1 MTKADPTKKVSDAE
15 LKMAESIGKGLQ
27 SKKIAHDAGPQ
38 SVFKKLR
45 ELKPDLVTSDYYDS
59 YEKYL
64 NKTNGYTSQRRVADK
79 MGLSYGSVQRM
90 FKRVEDEM
98 EKLKSAGLEFDS
110 IESSIET
117 SKTPILNAARM
128 AEILKKGKTV
138 QLDPYALLSGPDAR
152 YFQRRRIRAHYPV
165 ETLAKSI
172 SQSGIID
179 APTVLLAKGRKY
191 IVDGFGRLDAWILAD
206 AQAGGTNK
214 KAKLEYPVCLVID
227 CTMKEAAFIAFE
239 KNRMRENF
247 DEGDRDYSIVLMHE
261 KEGYKVNELA
271 ELAKLD
277 KSTISKIIHAW
288 QDIPEDARK
297 ALEERKITTY
307 HGRQLART
315 KVWPKEQARLTKWLL
330 DEVEKARLPDA
341 YFDYA
346 SRFDETGLSAGQLG
360 MMVNSVVTRKEQ
372 AKFIA
377 DEVETLHRDGKVE
390 DRISEKTY
398 DELHAKMKKK
408 LGTSSVTKK
417 AMNEGLRGAGVKRE
431 TDAALEKKGKKP
443 TSPATSNDGTK
454 APISVCTNCTLSVG
468 FEEGNFCPLGL
479 KPDENNECAIQLL
492 YMGRP
497 GYHRLQCPL
506 CNGITVDVFLQDKD
520 ASTTHYRTKKQ
531 HQTMAHEICIVDSV
545 LAKAK
550 VTGKCLKC
558 QHSDCIILSESL
570 ETGIEI
576 EVKNCPE
583 KYNDNYDRER
593 SMFTPRPKQSIKEI
607 NAEVQKQVDAM
618 IAKAKATVSAGRAA

>member
-1 MTKADPTKKVSDAE
+1 MTKAGPQKKEISDAKLDE
-15 LKMAESIGKGLQ
+15 IEQIGKGLQ
-27 SKKIAHDAGPQ
+27 SKKVAHDAGPR
-38 SVFKKLR
+38 SVFKILQR
-45 ELKPDLVTSDYYDS
+45 EQPDLVSSDYYDA

-64 NKTNGYTSQRRVADK
+64 EKKKGYTSQRKVAEQ

-90 FKRVEDEM
+90 FKRIEDEM
-98 EKLKSAGLEFDS
+98 ELIKSTGLKPTE
-110 IESSIET
+110 EST
-117 SKTPILNAARM
+117 TPLLNASRM
-128 AEILKKGKTV
+128 AEILKKGRPI
-138 QLDPYALLSGPDAR
+138 QLDPYALLSGAGAR
-152 YFQRRRIRAHYPV
+152 YFQRRRIRAHYPID
-165 ETLAKSI
+165 TLAKSI
-172 SQSGIID
+172 SQSGVID
-179 APTVLLAKGRKY
+179 PPTILLAKDRKY

-214 KAKLEYPVCLVID
+214 KSVLEYPVCHVIE
-227 CTMKEAAFIAFE
+227 CTQKEAAFIAFE
-239 KNRMRENF
+239 KNRRRENF
-247 DEGDRDYSIVLMHE
+247 DEGDRDYSLVLMHE
-261 KEGYKVNELA
+261 REGYRVNELA

-288 QDIPEDARK
+288 QDIPADARK

-307 HGRQLART
+307 HARQLARS
-315 KVWPKEQARLTKWLL
+315 KAWPKEQVRLTKWLL
-330 DEVEKARLPDA
+330 EEVEKTRRSDA

-346 SRFDETGLSAGQLG
+346 DRFDITGLSAGHLG
-360 MMVNSVVTRKEQ
+360 MMVNSVVERKKQ

-377 DEVETLHRDGKVE
+377 DETEILHRAGKIE

-398 DELHAKMKKK
+398 DELHATMKKK

-417 AMNEGLRGAGVKRE
+417 AMNEGLRGAGIKRE

-454 APISVCTNCTLSVG
+454 APIRVCTNCTLAI
-468 FEEGNFCPLGL
+468 ELDDAHFCPLNL
-479 KPDENNECAIQLL
+479 KPDENNECAVQLL

-497 GYHRLQCPL
+497 SYQRLQCPL
-506 CNGITVDVFLQDKD
+506 CGGITVDVFLQDKD
-520 ASTTHYRTKKQ
+520 ASTTHYQTKKQ
-531 HQTMAHEICIVDSV
+531 NHTIAHEICIIDSV

-558 QHSDCIILSESL
+558 QHSDCLILSEAL

-583 KYNDNYDRER
+583 HYTDDYGRER
-593 SMFTPRPKQSIKEI
+593 SMFTPRPKESIKEI
-607 NAEVQKQVDAM
+607 NAEVRKQVDAM

>member
-1 MTKADPTKKVSDAE
+1 MAKADPTKKVRDAE
-15 LKMAESIGKGLQ
+15 LDELESIGKGLQ
-27 SKKIAHDAGPQ
+27 KVVAHDAGPQ

-45 ELKPDLVTSDYYDS
+45 ELKPDLVSNDYYDS

-64 NKTNGYTSQRRVADK
+64 DKTKGYTSQRQVADK

-90 FKRVEDEM
+90 FKRIEDEM
-98 EKLKSAGLEFDS
+98 ENLKSAGLELDS
-110 IESSIET
+110 I
-117 SKTPILNAARM
+117 KTPILNAARM
-128 AEILKKGKTV
+128 AEILKKGKTT
-138 QLDPYALLSGPDAR
+138 QLDPYALTSGPDAR
-152 YFQRRRIRAHYPV
+152 YFQRRRIRAHYPI

-172 SQSGIID
+172 AQSGIID
-179 APTVLLAKGRKY
+179 APTILLSKGRKY

-206 AQAGGTNK
+206 AQAGGNDK
-214 KAKLEYPVCLVID
+214 KPVLEYPVCLVID

-247 DEGDRDYSIVLMHE
+247 DEGDRDYSLVLMHE
-261 KEGYKVNELA
+261 KEGYRVNELA

-288 QDIPEDARK
+288 QDIPADARK

-307 HGRQLART
+307 HGRQLARA
-315 KVWPKEQARLTKWLL
+315 KAWPKEQARLTKWLL
-330 DEVEKARLPDA
+330 EEVEKARRPDA

-346 SRFDETGLSAGQLG
+346 DRFDKTGLSAGQFAV
-360 MMVNSVVTRKEQ
+360 MVNTVVNRKKQ

-377 DEVETLHRDGKVE
+377 DEVEVLHRAGKIE

-431 TDAALEKKGKKP
+431 TDAALEKRGKKP
-443 TSPATSNDGTK
+443 VSPATSNDSSK
-454 APISVCTNCTLSVG
+454 APISVCANCTLAVG
-468 FEEGNFCPLGL
+468 LDEGSFCPLGL
-479 KPDENNECAIQLL
+479 TPDENNECAVQLL

-506 CNGITVDVFLQDKD
+506 CGGVTIDVFLQDKD
-520 ASTTHYRTKKQ
+520 VSTCHYQTKKQ
-531 HQTMAHEICIVDSV
+531 HSTMAHEICIVDSV

-558 QHSDCIILSESL
+558 QHSDCLILSEAL

-583 KYNDNYDRER
+583 RYKDNYNRER
-593 SMFTPRPKQSIKEI
+593 FMFTPRPKQTIKEI
-607 NAEVQKQVDAM
+607 NAEVRKEVDAM

>member
-1 MTKADPTKKVSDAE
+1 MTKAGPQKKLSEAE
-15 LKMAESIGKGLQ
+15 LAEVESIGKGLQ
-27 SKKIAHDAGPQ
+27 SKKVAHDAGPR
-38 SVFKKLR
+38 SVFKILQR
-45 ELKPDLVTSDYYDS
+45 EQPDLVSSDYYDA

-64 NKTNGYTSQRRVADK
+64 EKKKGYTSQRKVAEQ

-90 FKRVEDEM
+90 FKRIEDEM
-98 EKLKSAGLEFDS
+98 EALKWAVLDLKSE
-110 IESSIET
+110 E
-117 SKTPILNAARM
+117 SKTPILNATRM
-128 AEILKKGKTV
+128 AEILKTGKTV
-138 QLDPYALLSGPDAR
+138 QLDPYALTSGPDAR
-152 YFQRRRIRAHYPV
+152 YFQRRRIRAHYPID
-165 ETLAKSI
+165 TLAKSI
-172 SQSGIID
+172 GQSGIID
-179 APTVLLAKGRKY
+179 SPTILLAKNRKF

-206 AQAGGTNK
+206 AEAGGTNK
-214 KAKLEYPVCLVID
+214 KSILEYPVCLVIE

-261 KEGYKVNELA
+261 KEGYRVNELA

-288 QDIPEDARK
+288 QDIPADARK

-307 HGRQLART
+307 HARQLARA
-315 KVWPKEQARLTKWLL
+315 KAWPKEQVRLTKWLL
-330 DEVEKARLPDA
+330 EEVEKTRRSDA
-341 YFDYA
+341 YWDYA
-346 SRFDETGLSAGQLG
+346 ERFDVTGLSAGQLG
-360 MMVNSVVTRKEQ
+360 MMVNSVVERKKQ

-377 DEVETLHRDGKVE
+377 DEVEILHREGKVE

-417 AMNEGLRGAGVKRE
+417 AMNEGLRGAGIKR
-431 TDAALEKKGKKP
+431 TSDAALEKKGKKP
-443 TSPATSNDGTK
+443 TSPATSNDSTR
-454 APISVCTNCTLSVG
+454 APIRVCTNCTLAV
-468 FEEGNFCPLGL
+468 ELDDAHFCPLGL
-479 KPDENNECAIQLL
+479 KPDENNECAVQLL

-497 GYHRLQCPL
+497 SYQRLQCPL
-506 CNGITVDVFLQDKD
+506 CGGITVDVFLQDKD
-520 ASTTHYRTKKQ
+520 ASTTHYQTKKQ
-531 HQTMAHEICIVDSV
+531 NHTIAHEICIVDSV

-558 QHSDCIILSESL
+558 QHSDCLILSEAL

-583 KYNDNYDRER
+583 RYKDNFGRER
-593 SMFTPRPKQSIKEI
+593 SMFTPRPKESIKKI
-607 NAEVQKQVDAM
+607 NAEVRKQVDAM

>member
-1 MTKADPTKKVSDAE
+1 MTKADPQKDISDAKLDE
-15 LKMAESIGKGLQ
+15 IEIIGKGLQ
-27 SKKIAHDAGPQ
+27 STKVAHDAGPQ

-45 ELKPDLVTSDYYDS
+45 ELKPDLVSDNYYMH
-59 YEKYL
+59 YELYL
-64 NKTNGYTSQRRVADK
+64 NKKKGYTSQRTVAEQ

-90 FKRVEDEM
+90 FKRIEDEM
-98 EKLKSAGLEFDS
+98 KKIKSAELEPTPT
-110 IESSIET
+110 EE
-117 SKTPILNAARM
+117 SKTPILNAVRM
-128 AEILKKGKTV
+128 AEILKKGKTT
-138 QLDPYALLSGPDAR
+138 QLDPYALLSGTYAR
-152 YFQRRRIRAHYPV
+152 YFQRRRIRAHYPI

-172 SQSGIID
+172 AQSGIIEP
-179 APTVLLAKGRKY
+179 PTILLTRTRTY

-206 AQAGGTNK
+206 TQAGGTNK
-214 KAKLEYPVCLVID
+214 KSVLEYPVCLNID

-315 KVWPKEQARLTKWLL
+315 KAWPKEQARLTKWLL
-330 DEVEKARLPDA
+330 EEVEKARRSDA
-341 YFDYA
+341 YFDYGNH
-346 SRFDETGLSAGQLG
+346 FDVTGLSAGQFG
-360 MMVNSVVTRKEQ
+360 VMVNSVVERKKQ

-377 DEVETLHRDGKVE
+377 DEVEILHRDGKVE

-398 DELHAKMKKK
+398 DKLHAKMKEK

-431 TDAALEKKGKKP
+431 TDAALEKRGKKP
-443 TSPATSNDGTK
+443 TSPATSNDSSR
-454 APISVCTNCTLSVG
+454 APISVCTNCTLAI
-468 FEEGNFCPLGL
+468 ELDDEHFCPLSL
-479 KPDENNECAIQLL
+479 TPDENNECAVQLL

-506 CNGITVDVFLQDKD
+506 CGGITVDVFLQDKD
-520 ASTTHYRTKKQ
+520 VSTCHYQTKK
-531 HQTMAHEICIVDSV
+531 HHSTIAHEVCIVDSK

-558 QHSDCIILSESL
+558 QHSDCLILSEAL

-583 KYNDNYDRER
+583 GYKDNYGREC
-593 SMFTPRPKQSIKEI
+593 SMFTPRPKKSIKTI
-607 NAEVQKQVDAM
+607 NAEVRKQVDAM
-618 IAKAKATVSAGRAA
+618 IAKATATVSAGRAA

>member
-1 MTKADPTKKVSDAE
+1 MTKAGPKKKVSNAE
-15 LKMAESIGKGLQ
+15 LKLIENIGKGLQ
-27 SKKIAHDAGPQ
+27 KVVAHDAGPH

-45 ELKPDLVTSDYYDS
+45 ELKPELVSSDYYDS
-59 YEKYL
+59 YEMYL
-64 NKTNGYTSQRRVADK
+64 NKKKGYTSHRTVAES
-79 MGLSYGSVQRM
+79 MNLESHGSVQRM
-90 FKRVEDEM
+90 FKRIEAEM
-98 EKLKSAGLEFDS
+98 EKIKSAGLELK
-110 IESSIET
+110 SIET
-117 SKTPILNAARM
+117 STTPIINAVRM
-128 AEILKKGKTV
+128 AEILKKGKNV
-138 QLDPYALLSGPDAR
+138 QLDPYALLSGPNAR
-152 YFQRRRIRAHYPV
+152 YFQRRRIRAHYPI

-172 SQSGIID
+172 AQSGVID
-179 APTVLLAKGRKY
+179 APTILLAKDRKY

-214 KAKLEYPVCLVID
+214 RSKLEYPVCLVID
-227 CTMKEAAFIAFE
+227 CTTKEAAFIAFE
-239 KNRMRENF
+239 KNRRRENF

-261 KEGYKVNELA
+261 KEGYRVNELA

-307 HGRQLART
+307 HARQLARA
-315 KVWPKEQARLTKWLL
+315 KQWPKEQVRLTKWLL
-330 DEVEKARLPDA
+330 EEVEKTRRSDA

-346 SRFDETGLSAGQLG
+346 DRFDITGLSAGQLG
-360 MMVNSVVTRKEQ
+360 MMVNSVVERKKH
-372 AKFIA
+372 AKFVA
-377 DEVETLHRDGKVE
+377 DEVEILHRAGKVE

-417 AMNEGLRGAGVKRE
+417 AMNEGLRGAGIKRE
-431 TDAALEKKGKKP
+431 TDAALEKRGKKP

-468 FEEGNFCPLGL
+468 FDEGNFCPLNL
-479 KPDENNECAIQLL
+479 KPDENNECAVQLL

-497 GYHRLQCPL
+497 SYYRLQCPF
-506 CNGITVDVFLQDKD
+506 CGGITVDVFLQDKD
-520 ASTTHYRTKKQ
+520 VSTCHYQTKKH
-531 HQTMAHEICIVDSV
+531 HQTIAHEICIVDSV

-558 QHSDCIILSESL
+558 QHSDCLILSEAL

-583 KYNDNYDRER
+583 RYTDNYHRER
-593 SMFTPRPKQSIKEI
+593 SMFTPRPKQKIKEI
-607 NAEVQKQVDAM
+607 NAEVRKEVDAM